1 MTMSILT
8 VNQNIICSA
17 ILCVCV
23 TLSVLLIAIICEAII
38 SLSVVVHSQPTENFV
53 GHKILINIQDWY
65 VWEGSTSATTT
76 NMALD
81 TSCKALRHCLS
92 FLQSGVEAYQL

>member
-38 SLSVVVHSQPTENFV
+38 SLSVVVPTENFV
-53 GHKILINIQDWY
+53 GIIP
-65 VWEGSTSATTT
+65 
-76 NMALD
+76 
-81 TSCKALRHCLS
+81 
-92 FLQSGVEAYQL
+92 